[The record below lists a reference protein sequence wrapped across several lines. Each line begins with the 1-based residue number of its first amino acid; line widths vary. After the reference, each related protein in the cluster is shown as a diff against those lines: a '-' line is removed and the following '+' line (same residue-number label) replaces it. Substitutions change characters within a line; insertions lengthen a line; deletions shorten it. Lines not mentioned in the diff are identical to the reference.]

1 MENGTMA
8 GRKASKRGGRWTA
21 RVVDVFLP
29 LALALGLAACAHK
42 PPPDTEPVEA
52 PLAYYWQSAEGHLRL
67 LAAAR
72 PVKDWLAD
80 EGAPEQLKTRL
91 LLAQRL
97 RDFASQALALPENAS
112 YTRYADLNRPA
123 ALWNLVAAPPLSL
136 QLRTW
141 CHPVT
146 GCIGYQGWFD
156 EARAREAAA
165 RLAARGLDV
174 AVYPVPA
181 YSTLGWSN
189 WLGGDPLL
197 NTFVQGGE
205 VELARLLF
213 HELAHQLIYL
223 KDDTAF
229 NESFATAVERLGLAR
244 WLAGAGDERLRQT
257 YAEAEQR
264 REAFRMIKREAR
276 ARLAVVYAQ
285 PGLSDADRLSRKAQV
300 LAQLRHAYWQLRA
313 LWGVDPARVLPAD
326 RWVEEASNAS
336 LGAEGAYDQWV
347 PAFEALFAR
356 EVGAGSDWRPFYDAV
371 RRLAALPAPAR
382 QEALQALLRPGSR

>member
-1 MENGTMA
+1 MA
-8 GRKASKRGGRWTA
+8 SSWMTVGRRGRLTASA
-21 RVVDVFLP
+21 I
-29 LALALGLAACAHK
+29 ALVAALAACAHA
-42 PPPDTEPVEA
+42 PPDTEPVEA

-72 PVKDWLAD
+72 PVNDWLVE
-80 EGAPEQLKTRL
+80 EGAPAQLKTQLR
-91 LLAQRL
+91 LAQRL
-97 RDFASQALALPENAS
+97 REFASQALALPDNAS
-112 YTRYADLNRPA
+112 YTRYADLRRPA

-156 EARAREAAA
+156 EARAREVAS
-165 RLAARGLDV
+165 RLAGRGLDV

-205 VELARLLF
+205 IELARLLF
-213 HELAHQLIYL
+213 HELAHQLIYV

-244 WLAGAGDERLRQT
+244 WLAGSDDQRLRQA
-257 YAEAEQR
+257 YSEAER
-264 REAFRMIKREAR
+264 RRQAFRALKRETR
-276 ARLAVVYAQ
+276 ERLVAVYAQ
-285 PGLSDADRLSRKAQV
+285 PELSDPERFVRKAQV
-300 LAQLRHAYWQLRA
+300 LADLRGAYRQLRA
-313 LWGVDPARVLPAD
+313 GWGLDPARVFPAD
-326 RWVEEASNAS
+326 RWVEEANNAS
-336 LGAEGAYDQWV
+336 LAAEGAYDQWV

-356 EVGAGSDWRPFYDAV
+356 EVGSGADWRPFYAAV
-371 RRLAALPAPAR
+371 RRLADLPAPAR
-382 QEALQALLRPGSR
+382 REALEALLRTGSR

>member
-1 MENGTMA
+1 MSSGAMA
-8 GRKASKRGGRWTA
+8 GGRRGRWTA
-21 RVVDVFLP
+21 TV
-29 LALALGLAACAHK
+29 LALSLAACAHA
-42 PPPDTEPVEA
+42 PPPGAEPVEA
-52 PLAYYWQSAEGHLRL
+52 PLSYYWQSAKGHLRL

-72 PVKDWLAD
+72 PVKAWLSD
-80 EGAPEQLKTRL
+80 DGAPAQLKTRL

-97 RDFASQALALPENAS
+97 REFATQELALPDNAS
-112 YTRYADLNRPA
+112 YTRYADLRRPA

-156 EARAREAAA
+156 ETRAREAAA

-205 VELARLLF
+205 VELARMLF
-213 HELAHQLIYL
+213 HELAHQLIYV

-244 WLAGAGDERLRQT
+244 WLAGADDERLHQA
-257 YAEAEQR
+257 YAESER
-264 REAFRMIKREAR
+264 RRLAFRTIKREAR
-276 ARLAVVYAQ
+276 EQLADVYAQ
-285 PGLSDADRLSRKAQV
+285 PGLSEPDRLARKAQV
-300 LAQLRHAYWQLRA
+300 LAQLRGAYRQLRA
-313 LWGVDPARVLPAD
+313 GWGLDPARVLPAD
-326 RWVEEASNAS
+326 RWVEEANNAS

-356 EVGAGSDWRPFYDAV
+356 EVGAGSDWRPFYAAV
-371 RRLAALPAPAR
+371 RQLAALPPPAR
-382 QEALQALLRPGSR
+382 RPALEALLRSGSR

>member
-1 MENGTMA
+1 MMRGWTTV
-8 GRKASKRGGRWTA
+8 GRRGRLTASA
-21 RVVDVFLP
+21 I
-29 LALALGLAACAHK
+29 ALVAGLAACAHT
-42 PPPDTEPVEA
+42 PPGAEPVEA

-72 PVKDWLAD
+72 PVNDWLVE
-80 EGAPEQLKTRL
+80 EGAPAQLKAQLR
-91 LLAQRL
+91 LAQRL
-97 RDFASQALALPENAS
+97 REFASQALALPDNAS
-112 YTRYADLNRPA
+112 YTRYADLRRSA

-146 GCIGYQGWFD
+146 GCVGYQGWFD
-156 EARAREAAA
+156 EARAGEAAA
-165 RLAARGLDV
+165 RLAGRGLDV

-205 VELARLLF
+205 IELARLIF
-213 HELAHQLIYL
+213 HELAHQLFYV

-244 WLAGAGDERLRQT
+244 WLAGSADERLRQA
-257 YAEAEQR
+257 YHEAER
-264 REAFRMIKREAR
+264 RRQAFRALKRETR
-276 ARLAVVYAQ
+276 ERLADVYAQ
-285 PGLSDADRLSRKAQV
+285 TGLSDSERLGRKAQV
-300 LAQLRHAYWQLRA
+300 LADLRGAYRQLRA
-313 LWGVDPARVLPAD
+313 GWGLDPARVFPAD
-326 RWVEEASNAS
+326 RWVEEANNAS
-336 LGAEGAYDQWV
+336 LAAEGAYDQWV

-356 EVGAGSDWRPFYDAV
+356 EVGGGTDWRPFYAAV
-371 RRLAALPAPAR
+371 RRLADLPVPAR
-382 QEALQALLRPGSR
+382 RDALEALLRTGSR

>member
-1 MENGTMA
+1 MTR
-8 GRKASKRGGRWTA
+8 GRMTVGRRGRLSASA
-21 RVVDVFLP
+21 I
-29 LALALGLAACAHK
+29 ALVAGLAACAHT
-42 PPPDTEPVEA
+42 PPGSEPVEA

-72 PVKDWLAD
+72 PVNDWLVE
-80 EGAPEQLKTRL
+80 EGAPAQLKAHLRL
-91 LLAQRL
+91 SQRL
-97 RDFASQALALPENAS
+97 REFASQALALPDNAS
-112 YTRYADLNRPA
+112 YTRYADLRRSA

-146 GCIGYQGWFD
+146 GCVGYQGWFD
-156 EARAREAAA
+156 ETRAREAAA
-165 RLAARGLDV
+165 RLAGRGLDV

-205 VELARLLF
+205 LELARLIF
-213 HELAHQLIYL
+213 HELAHQLIYV

-244 WLAGAGDERLRQT
+244 WLAGSADERLRQA
-257 YAEAEQR
+257 YQEAER
-264 REAFRMIKREAR
+264 RRQAFRALKRETR
-276 ARLAVVYAQ
+276 ERLADVYAQ
-285 PGLSDADRLSRKAQV
+285 TGLSDSERLGRKAQV
-300 LAQLRHAYWQLRA
+300 LADLRGAYRQLRTS
-313 LWGVDPARVLPAD
+313 WGLDPARVFPAD
-326 RWVEEASNAS
+326 RWVEEANNAS
-336 LGAEGAYDQWV
+336 LAAEGAYDQWV

-356 EVGAGSDWRPFYDAV
+356 EVGGGTDWRPFYAAV
-371 RRLAALPAPAR
+371 RRLADLPAPAR
-382 QEALQALLRPGSR
+382 RDALEALLRTGSR